1 MAWAR
6 NLDDPRNS
14 CSWAR
19 QPVPQAVKELA
30 GPSGTPPAAAVW
42 LGTVC
47 CGVPGSQQGL
57 CLWPGEHCGG
67 GRWCRGVHGLGSRV

>member
-30 GPSGTPPAAAVW
+30 GPSGTPPAAAFW
-42 LGTVC
+42 LGAVC
-47 CGVPGSQQGL
+47 CRSAAQEGL
-57 CLWPGEHCGG
+57 CSWPGKL
-67 GRWCRGVHGLGSRV
+67 CRDVG